1 METLRETPMMDSLN
15 KLTSNGEQETRG
27 ATERDKMRAL
37 WGSPSTLRPCQTN
50 GIPRPFVYVSTRPMM
65 NPKEEHSRDGAGK
78 RAFKTPPG
86 RLGGRNWKWKL
97 SPCMPLRYKQMDF
110 HASTTRL
117 PASLLEDKGSISRT
131 YRSAQKS
138 TEHMVQTD
146 TGVRGDTGIV
156 RGDI

>member
-65 NPKEEHSRDGAGK
+65 NPKEDTPEMALGKEHSRHHPEGWEA
-78 RAFKTPPG
+78 
-86 RLGGRNWKWKL
+86 
-97 SPCMPLRYKQMDF
+97 
-110 HASTTRL
+110 
-117 PASLLEDKGSISRT
+117 E
-131 YRSAQKS
+131 
-138 TEHMVQTD
+138 TENEN
-146 TGVRGDTGIV
+146 
-156 RGDI
+156 